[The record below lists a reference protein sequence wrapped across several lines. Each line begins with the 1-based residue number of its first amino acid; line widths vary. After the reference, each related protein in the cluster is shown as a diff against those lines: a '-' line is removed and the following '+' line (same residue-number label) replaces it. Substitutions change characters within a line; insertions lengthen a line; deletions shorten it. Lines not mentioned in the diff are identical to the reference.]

1 MLAGN
6 IYCLAC
12 HIDLLPDPAG
22 VTNMVDASAK
32 LLLIAE
38 LVALEDRLDVNV
50 EKAPKYYARHK
61 TWDPPPPPLSKTLK
75 YRTVSVKR

>member
-1 MLAGN
+1 
-6 IYCLAC
+6 
-12 HIDLLPDPAG
+12 
-22 VTNMVDASAK
+22 MVDASAK

-61 TWDPPPPPLSKTLK
+61 TWDPPP
-75 YRTVSVKR
+75 VKNPKIQDRQREKMTS